1 MDFNENYYR
10 KVISEFNYN
19 PLDFAPMDF
28 EFHSI
33 PREVMR
39 TKWLCHS
46 GIDTITSN
54 SDSLIVTTGV
64 GLSGIPHMGTLS
76 QILRAIFLQHNGII
90 VQMVLGDL
98 DSYNARGKELGFV
111 SELSKRYREFILELG
126 FNTDS
131 GIIRDQLSS
140 PELNQRAYLYSK
152 YLTDED
158 FYATEEDLSEL
169 YIKKNIYPGIT
180 FPVKQA
186 ILLMITDFI
195 SLSDKYNN
203 IIIMLGL
210 EEHKY
215 VLLAR
220 NLAERMGVQSK
231 FYSMYSRI
239 IRGLNGYPKMSKS
252 IKESSVSVDM
262 SAGEIRSKIVYE
274 NDDYDTP
281 ENSVIFQMMSSV
293 SDYSVSEISDI
304 YSACSKKG
312 TRWKEY
318 KLNYADRLVTICDKW
333 HKYG

>member
-1 MDFNENYYR
+1 MDFNEEYYKR
-10 KVISEFNYN
+10 IISEFNYN

-28 EFHSI
+28 EFYSI
-33 PREVMR
+33 PREIMR

-46 GIDTITSN
+46 GIDRITAN
-54 SDSLIVTTGV
+54 SDSFIVTTGV

-76 QILRAIFLQHNGII
+76 QILRSIFLQQNGIR

-98 DSYNARGKELGFV
+98 DSYNARGKDLEFV
-111 SELSKRYREFILELG
+111 SDLSQKYREFILNLG
-126 FNTDS
+126 FDS
-131 GIIRDQLSS
+131 DYGIIRDQLSS
-140 PELNQRAYLYSK
+140 PQINQRAYLYSK

-158 FYATEEDLSEL
+158 FYATEEDLSDL

-186 ILLMITDFI
+186 ILLMIADFI
-195 SLSDKYNN
+195 SLSDNYKD

-220 NLAERMGVQSK
+220 NLADRMGIQAN

-252 IKESSVSVDM
+252 IKESSVSVSM
-262 SAGEIRSKIVYE
+262 SAGEIRTKVLYE
-274 NDDYDTP
+274 SDDYDTP

-293 SDYSVSEISDI
+293 SDYSVAEINDI
-304 YSACSKKG
+304 YIACSQKNN
-312 TRWKEY
+312 RWKEY
-318 KLNYADRLVTICDKW
+318 KQDYADRLVTICDKW
-333 HKYG
+333 HKC